1 MSEAAIALNRFG
13 LGTRRDESPPGD
25 PRRWLLTQIEGY
37 QPSPAPVAAAPTSFV
52 VSADIA
58 AYRVELQKIRQD
70 ARAAGTPMP
79 ARRPA
84 MAAPAGTTA
93 AGTTGMMAADTAAEP
108 MPAMT
113 DAARPAE
120 PASPMRDAQQEER
133 RIARRAGQD
142 NYASLVAARTAAAVA
157 TTTPF
162 AERLVHFW
170 SNHFA
175 VSADK
180 LEMIGLAGTLEM
192 EAIRPHVMGRFADM
206 LFAVERHPA
215 MLLYLDQAVSVGP
228 DSPLG
233 LRAAGRAQRKIG
245 LNENLAREIME
256 LHTLGVRTGYTQAD
270 VTEFARAMTGWTVG
284 GIGGGPGAR
293 FAGAAGQRPG
303 TFVFAS
309 PIHQPGARTV
319 MGKTY
324 AEGGEAQAQA
334 VLADL
339 SVHPATARH
348 IATKLARHFAGD
360 APPPAMV
367 ARLEQAFLRSG
378 GDLPTV
384 YRALIASPEAW
395 VPTPVKFKTPW
406 EWTVSSYRAL
416 GTTDVKPQA
425 MLGLMNQLGQPIWK
439 PGQPIGYDDTAP
451 SWAGPDA
458 VMRRVEAAERFAARA
473 GAAIDARALAPQL
486 FPGMVSPATTQALAR
501 AESPGQA
508 LALLLVSPEMMRR

>member
-1 MSEAAIALNRFG
+1 MSEAAIAWNRFG
-13 LGTRRDESPPGD
+13 LGARRDESPHGD
-25 PRRWLLTQIEGY
+25 PRRWLLDQIDAY
-37 QPSPAPVAAAPTSFV
+37 RPSPPPVAAAPTSAAV
-52 VSADIA
+52 AADLA
-58 AYRVELQKIRQD
+58 SYQAERRMIRQQ
-70 ARAAGTPMP
+70 APAG
-79 ARRPA
+79 A
-84 MAAPAGTTA
+84 MAARSASSPAMTPAPATPPA
-93 AGTTGMMAADTAAEP
+93 MTAEP
-108 MPAMT
+108 MAAAPTTAM
-113 DAARPAE
+113 
-120 PASPMRDAQQEER
+120 SPVRDAQQEAR

-142 NYASLVAARTAAAVA
+142 HYVDLIGARTLAAL
-157 TTTPF
+157 TTPTPF

-180 LEMIGLAGTLEM
+180 LELVGLAGTLEM

-228 DSPLG
+228 DSLVG
-233 LRAAGRAQRKIG
+233 TRAAARGQRKIG

-256 LHTLGVRTGYTQAD
+256 LHTLGVRTGYTQPD

-293 FAGAAGQRPG
+293 FAAAPDHVVGSFA
-303 TFVFAS
+303 FV
-309 PIHQPGARTV
+309 PQIHQPGIRTI
-319 MGKTY
+319 MGKAY
-324 AEGGEAQAQA
+324 GQGGEAQARA
-334 VLADL
+334 VLTDL

-348 IATKLARHFAGD
+348 VATKLARHFAGD
-360 APPPAMV
+360 TPPPAMV

-384 YRALIASPEAW
+384 YRALVASPEAW
-395 VPTPVKFKTPW
+395 AGAPAKFKVPW
-406 EWTVSSYRAL
+406 EWTVSAYRAL
-416 GTTDVKPQA
+416 GTTTVQPQA
-425 MLGLMNQLGQPIWK
+425 MLGLMNQLGQPLWK

-473 GAAIDARALAPQL
+473 GGTIDARALASQL
-486 FPGMVSPATTQALAR
+486 FPDAVSPATAQAIAR
-501 AESPGQA
+501 AESPGQG